1 VRVAARKRD
10 GAVEQGSVV
19 RDLHP
24 GAEKAFSSLRVL
36 GNAEN
41 QLPGGVQVLLGD
53 VVRLP
58 GGDCEIPAV
67 DDQFVVGEAG
77 LGGCRHG
84 RPADS
89 GVALPGGWVAPRR
102 RQLQD
107 PFWQLLPPVGR
118 QRHRSGRCRGGRSIH
133 LGGTVAKR
141 RAEADDVSQQTRD
154 ISFTAR
160 CRVAELL
167 VAYRTGQTDD
177 LVGRRAKVKG
187 HAVSVNSA
195 PVAVETEAPI
205 GIFDSGFGGLT
216 VARAVIDQL
225 PHEDI
230 VYLGD
235 TARSPYGEQPISQVR
250 EYALECLDHLLAQGV
265 KALVIACN
273 SASAAVLR
281 DARERYPVPVVE
293 VILPAA
299 RRAVSATR
307 SGRVGVICT
316 EATATSQAYDDAF
329 AVAPQVQ
336 LHTAAC
342 PRFVSFVEAGITGG
356 AELLWVARDYLEPL
370 QNAEIDTLI
379 LGCTHYPLLTGAISY
394 VLGDA
399 VSLVSSADECAKE
412 LFAVLTRQG
421 LTHDQPRYASHRF
434 LTTGNPDAF
443 EGIGSRLMGG
453 LVVDVEQFARSAGGL
468 RGVVPPGGD
477 SARSAGGLRGVVPPG
492 GDSA

>member
-1 VRVAARKRD
+1 M
-10 GAVEQGSVV
+10 
-19 RDLHP
+19 
-24 GAEKAFSSLRVL
+24 
-36 GNAEN
+36 
-41 QLPGGVQVLLGD
+41 
-53 VVRLP
+53 
-58 GGDCEIPAV
+58 
-67 DDQFVVGEAG
+67 
-77 LGGCRHG
+77 
-84 RPADS
+84 
-89 GVALPGGWVAPRR
+89 
-102 RQLQD
+102 
-107 PFWQLLPPVGR
+107 
-118 QRHRSGRCRGGRSIH
+118 
-133 LGGTVAKR
+133 
-141 RAEADDVSQQTRD
+141 
-154 ISFTAR
+154 
-160 CRVAELL
+160 
-167 VAYRTGQTDD
+167 
-177 LVGRRAKVKG
+177 
-187 HAVSVNSA
+187 
-195 PVAVETEAPI
+195 ETEAPI

-250 EYALECLDHLLAQGV
+250 EYALECLDHLLSQGV

-299 RRAVSATR
+299 RRAVMATR

-316 EATATSQAYDDAF
+316 DATATSQAYDDAF

-336 LHTAAC
+336 LHTAPC

-356 AELLWVARDYLEPL
+356 PELLSVAGGYLKPL
-370 QNAEIDTLI
+370 QEAHIDTLI
-379 LGCTHYPLLTGAISY
+379 LGCTHYPLLTGVISY

-421 LTHDQPRYASHRF
+421 LTHDRPRSASHRF

-453 LVVDVEQFARSAGGL
+453 LVVDVEQFARRAGGS
-468 RGVVPPGGD
+468 GD
-477 SARSAGGLRGVVPPG
+477 AA
-492 GDSA
+492 